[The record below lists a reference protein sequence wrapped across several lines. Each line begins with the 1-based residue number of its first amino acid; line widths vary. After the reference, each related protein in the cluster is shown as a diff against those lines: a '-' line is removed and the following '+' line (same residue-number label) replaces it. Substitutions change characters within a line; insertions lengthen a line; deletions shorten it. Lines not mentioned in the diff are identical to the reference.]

1 MNFFC
6 PFGFI
11 FADDARIRAAKAK
24 IKTVTGKYKELKDAG
39 RGEEAAA
46 YREQNAQ
53 WFAAENVIGSQQ
65 RGMASNKKLL
75 GKGYDQQIMQLIK
88 AQRDRMLEA
97 IEGLE

>member
-11 FADDARIRAAKAK
+11 FAEDARIRAAKAR
-24 IKTVTGKYKELKDAG
+24 IKQVTGKYKELKDAG

-46 YREQNAQ
+46 YREQNAR

-75 GKGYDQQIMQLIK
+75 GKGYDQQIMKLIK